1 MVNEKKGSCVKQA
14 SFSDGVIA
22 VVVVALGI
30 WIMSPSS
37 EPPKEQ
43 ASPLPAPKI
52 IHLKKNTLLCYE
64 RDDWLAMS
72 AGIQDGNLPA
82 MRVLMESG
90 RCMQTSHAEKASYL
104 DPFLNNAALIQ
115 MPSGRT
121 AFVFEADI
129 QR

>member
-1 MVNEKKGSCVKQA
+1 MANEKKASTVKQA
-14 SFSDGVIA
+14 SFGEVVA
-22 VVVVALGI
+22 VFAVVALVI
-30 WIMSPSS
+30 WYVSSPT
-37 EPPKEQ
+37 KEQ
-43 ASPLPAPKI
+43 TSPLPPPAPQI
-52 IHLKKNTLLCYE
+52 VHLKKNTLLCYE

-90 RCMQTSHAEKASYL
+90 RCMQTSHAEKVSYL